1 LWQVISAKNG
11 PGQKSPPPCI
21 VCIHAMNTPA
31 APDSLACFDLVLDH
45 ELWQRLKGEAEQR
58 GSDLGAYV
66 SWLLMRQVQTP

>member
-1 LWQVISAKNG
+1 
-11 PGQKSPPPCI
+11 
-21 VCIHAMNTPA
+21 MNTPA